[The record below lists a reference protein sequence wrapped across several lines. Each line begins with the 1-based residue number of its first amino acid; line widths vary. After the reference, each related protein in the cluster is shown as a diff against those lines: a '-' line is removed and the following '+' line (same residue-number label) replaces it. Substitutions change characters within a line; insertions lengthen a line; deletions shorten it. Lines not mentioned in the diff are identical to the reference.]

1 MTKNIGI
8 ILFIITAL
16 LSAIYLLTNGEK
28 PSNTPTQTTATAAAT
43 ADNAVSKTPAEL
55 SDIASRT
62 SNTTNTKTN
71 SSTTNSTIA
80 NATTKTTTKNHKDT
94 QTPNQQHFDPNADYT
109 YSSPIMANAM
119 QGLNA
124 LNHKRKTQAYI
135 SEAEV
140 TQVWQHLDAAQKA
153 GFLEPIETLLHKEWL
168 VSLVPQATQLQQ
180 KFTHERATTRK
191 QLMAKHQKQQQTSA
205 KDPKFL
211 AYKAAEKRITKEIM
225 AQYPHDLDKA
235 SAELGK
241 ALDKVR
247 SQIYND
253 LSSQNK

>member
-1 MTKNIGI
+1 MNKKAGV
-8 ILFIITAL
+8 ILFIIITL
-16 LSAIYLLTNGEK
+16 LSAIYLLTNEK
-28 PSNTPTQTTATAAAT
+28 EQTNTPKQATATAAAT
-43 ADNAVSKTPAEL
+43 ADNAVSKTPTQV
-55 SDIASRT
+55 SSVT
-62 SNTTNTKTN
+62 PHTGNTTNTKTN
-71 SSTTNSTIA
+71 TSTHSTTA
-80 NATTKTTTKNHKDT
+80 NATTITTENNHKNT
-94 QTPNQQHFDPNADYT
+94 QTPKQQHFDPNADYT

-124 LNHKRKTQAYI
+124 LNHKRQTQAYI

-140 TQVWQHLDAAQKA
+140 TQVWQYLDAAQKA

-180 KFTHERATTRK
+180 KFAHERATTRK
-191 QLMAKHQKQQQTSA
+191 QLMAKHQKQQQASA
-205 KDPKFL
+205 TDPKFL

-241 ALDKVR
+241 ALDEVR